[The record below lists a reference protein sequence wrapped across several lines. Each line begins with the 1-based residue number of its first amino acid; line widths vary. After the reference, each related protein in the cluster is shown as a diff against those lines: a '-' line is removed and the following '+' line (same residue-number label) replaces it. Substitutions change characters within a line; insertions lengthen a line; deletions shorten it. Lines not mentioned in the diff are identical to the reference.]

1 MKKQALLNVPKIL
14 LCTVGLSGLLN
25 LTIQSS
31 SFSVSVGSKPSR
43 SLVQAIKREKGSN
56 LAKLFSEIKYWFIEE
71 DLNSDGIKEAIVYT
85 RGPDCG
91 AWLCPVYIFQKNGA
105 GYRLVDEVK
114 VFIGGGISILP
125 SRSNGW
131 SDIAFR
137 IARVGT
143 IPLKVEWRKGFFNGN
158 EYQLGEALKSQPDG
172 YILQY
177 QQGSGI
183 SLANSD
189 LLDPQKNSVSRFPSD
204 VTSQPI
210 YKEQAYKGKAQ
221 GARVIQDLPSGNY
234 TFCKRNSKTP
244 CLTRFEFRKI
254 NNRVVGNYIS
264 ADDEIC
270 IDGIVD
276 GNTILGQG
284 LDGPG
289 SVPYKQPQKSNSS
302 LQGNDSREWIRD
314 DNSLKVSKQST
325 FNLPL
330 KNYGGTE
337 NTRYSA
343 WFKYASIQLDLQGFQ
358 QKVGKSFNPPQRCQ
372 IIHPLTGKV
381 VETSESKISANRSPS
396 TAQQYKE
403 QGDSKSRNG
412 DKRGAISDYTSAIR
426 LNSSFAVAYYNRAID
441 RVSVGDWQGALV
453 DFRKAAE
460 LFKQQG
466 KGRDQRDALSEI
478 AKLQGGEKTASANCP
493 TGQIPVVIKTAD
505 GQSPSYAGAA
515 NAGRTKNGKRTDG
528 SKITPDARCISLVN
542 IQSPSNPEETW
553 LISHGWD
560 DSSEGSL
567 KNLAQEI
574 AKRKPQDRVLILD
587 WSEASNNKGD
597 DGASPIGLSEKLSR
611 GNYYAATWIR
621 PVAEVVVQELKQKY
635 NLDPASAAN
644 SLNLIGHSLG
654 SLVSSEVGRIY
665 KQNNGVGTSYLIA
678 LDPPSEFNV
687 STGSPIQD
695 LGGYDLDGRTPAYKA
710 VRKPSTTALAIK
722 LTSPFETRTLVPGN
736 VDRPQR
742 FDSIARFSR
751 AFVGKMSIAGNQAF
765 AATAHESFQMDF
777 GDRSDPRELLP
788 TLSSLGREHGLVVES
803 FTKRIAGE
811 GLAPG
816 FLGLNDRKQH
826 SDIKRDAYPYNRKPF
841 DPNSGDYQY
850 AHEGVINISS
860 SNEFSSFHLES
871 PSVGKVVFSTPQN
884 VENDTV
890 YIQLDA
896 TTKGKRGRVAGGD
909 LLPNV
914 YQLFPS
920 IAPINYMPLVR

>member
-1 MKKQALLNVPKIL
+1 MKRRSLLGF
-14 LCTVGLSGLLN
+14 GLSLIGSASVLIVWALPTASQE
-25 LTIQSS
+25 LTDSELGTLKQQI
-31 SFSVSVGSKPSR
+31 V
-43 SLVQAIKREKGSN
+43 KRVRETEEKN
-56 LAKLFSEIKYWFIEE
+56 YRARNTSEVDRKSFIE
-71 DLNSDGIKEAIVYT
+71 
-85 RGPDCG
+85 
-91 AWLCPVYIFQKNGA
+91 
-105 GYRLVDEVK
+105 YRN
-114 VFIGGGISILP
+114 F
-125 SRSNGW
+125 
-131 SDIAFR
+131 
-137 IARVGT
+137 
-143 IPLKVEWRKGFFNGN
+143 WRK
-158 EYQLGEALKSQPDG
+158 QDSKL
-172 YILQY
+172 
-177 QQGSGI
+177 
-183 SLANSD
+183 SD
-189 LLDPQKNSVSRFPSD
+189 LLGEWGGAWGYSVTIFPSKKPNQVCIQYVD
-204 VTSQPI
+204 ESEVTVEAAIFKSGKI
-210 YKEQAYKGKAQ
+210 YWNS
-221 GARVIQDLPSGNY
+221 PS
-234 TFCKRNSKTP
+234 
-244 CLTRFEFRKI
+244 
-254 NNRVVGNYIS
+254 
-264 ADDEIC
+264 
-270 IDGIVD
+270 
-276 GNTILGQG
+276 
-284 LDGPG
+284 
-289 SVPYKQPQKSNSS
+289 
-302 LQGNDSREWIRD
+302 
-314 DNSLKVSKQST
+314 
-325 FNLPL
+325 
-330 KNYGGTE
+330 
-337 NTRYSA
+337 
-343 WFKYASIQLDLQGFQ
+343 
-358 QKVGKSFNPPQRCQ
+358 
-372 IIHPLTGKV
+372 
-381 VETSESKISANRSPS
+381 SKISAVLLRESNSLVFITKNKGNINILPQPISALPRLSFYRPGNSSPYSNLGCIVETSVFTLQQVRLTQSAINQSSSKPNTQTPNTLTWQQHIDSKASGGGSFSPYIQVDYDLPQEFRNGYIYRIEGVNTLWLYILKQGLPKYPSVLSKKSEQIDQKIADQYIREGKAILLQHSFSGSDERYSNRNVKFPKSGVGCLKRVCLTATFMTNTQIGNILLSQRAIESSTPNRSPS